1 MKSEGLAAPIPSI
14 PSHRHLRIT
23 LSNLATYLSLLSNLL
38 PVSISCYHRSSLL
51 HRDVAKG
58 LISYGVGIGDESLVN
73 WRKICELI
81 QSEGFGISL
90 SFYAQLFKTSLFKIC
105 SRYMYTL
112 AHFQQN
118 VFSKKLNKLFPNGH

>member
-1 MKSEGLAAPIPSI
+1 MKSEGLAAPVPSI
-14 PSHRHLRIT
+14 PSYRHLRIT

-90 SFYAQLFKTSLFKIC
+90 SFYAQLFKTSLFLAFSHFFKFVQGIC
-105 SRYMYTL
+105 IL
-112 AHFQQN
+112 
-118 VFSKKLNKLFPNGH
+118 